1 MPENEEHKSTNDFP
15 GLVRAQISMRTS
27 FRCTDA
33 KRLGGNVTMR
43 GKYRSFE
50 EAERI
55 ESRRDAIRLVG
66 GLVATAIV
74 LAMIVVGIVVAQ

>member
-1 MPENEEHKSTNDFP
+1 
-15 GLVRAQISMRTS
+15 
-27 FRCTDA
+27 
-33 KRLGGNVTMR
+33 MR

>member
-1 MPENEEHKSTNDFP
+1 MKGT
-15 GLVRAQISMRTS
+15 LTR
-27 FRCTDA
+27 
-33 KRLGGNVTMR
+33 R

-50 EAERI
+50 EAERM
-55 ESRRDAIRLVG
+55 ESRRDAIHLSG

>member
-1 MPENEEHKSTNDFP
+1 VDLKSLCQRFLDGAQRPNA
-15 GLVRAQISMRTS
+15 RAVMKGTLTR
-27 FRCTDA
+27 
-33 KRLGGNVTMR
+33 R

-50 EAERI
+50 EAERM
-55 ESRRDAIRLVG
+55 ESRRDAIHLSG